1 MYDLLMGGPISKLVF
16 TNELEQ
22 DISVNIVS
30 RYFDGE
36 GERFFHGE
44 DEHNLVLRSKRVT
57 EFKLVLISF
66 SSNDQFV
73 VSSMHTTLHI
83 CPQARGR
90 ISPIVES
97 INHHDCPFI
106 EENDKMN
113 IRFERIKCKDV
124 EDEAFIVLTE
134 DETFGFWYRSPSTLY
149 NITLWNC
156 VLRGIDS
163 NTIKEHTNHQYETE
177 RIQFNRHIG
186 WIN

>member
-1 MYDLLMGGPISKLVF
+1 MSDLFIGGPISKLVF

-30 RYFDGE
+30 QYFDGE

-44 DEHNLVLRSKRVT
+44 DEHNLVLKSKRVT
-57 EFKLVLISF
+57 EFKLILISF
-66 SSNDQFV
+66 SSSDQFV
-73 VSSMHTTLHI
+73 VSSRHTTLHI

-90 ISPIVES
+90 VSPTVQS

-106 EENDKMN
+106 EENDKIS
-113 IRFERIKCKDV
+113 IRFEHIKCKEVLDV
-124 EDEAFIVLTE
+124 AFIVVTE
-134 DETFGFWYRSPSTLY
+134 DENHGFWWRSPSTLY

-163 NTIKEHTNHQYETE
+163 NTIKEYTNQHYETE
-177 RIQFNRHIG
+177 RIQCDRNIG
-186 WIN
+186 WID